1 MLREFNTM
9 KGIYLYFFP
18 LYIVICI
25 LVSGCSKK
33 ELISFCEGVNPQGEG
48 VRCGSKFTTG
58 DLTAVVSLKENADI
72 EGWSLVVL
80 NKKQF
85 KSEAIMTLGLETGA
99 EKKAATATLSL
110 YNEGTYIIRVVGKN
124 NSVISEKTLTIIDTY

>member
-1 MLREFNTM
+1 M
-9 KGIYLYFFP
+9 KGIYLYFFS
-18 LYIVICI
+18 LYIFICM

-33 ELISFCEGVNPQGEG
+33 ELVSFCEGVNPQGEG

-124 NSVISEKTLTIIDTY
+124 NSVISERTLTIIDTY